1 MPSGFVHPC
10 SGRLKAR
17 AQAPSV
23 GSIGSFVEADRVL
36 EVKAMFALKSAYER
50 CLSRL
55 QKDHLGE
62 TLLAGLCV
70 ALFLIALTISRLQ

>member
-1 MPSGFVHPC
+1 MST
-10 SGRLKAR
+10 
-17 AQAPSV
+17 
-23 GSIGSFVEADRVL
+23 
-36 EVKAMFALKSAYER
+36 LKSAYER
-50 CLSRL
+50 CLNRL